1 MTAPDRAASTPVLW
15 LYAVLTGLLA
25 VAVTSGF
32 RALIGGVEWLSTGH
46 TGSLVE
52 AARLLPPWKRAL
64 IGTVGGVLAGLA
76 HVFTLPAADEARDVW
91 LRLASTSTHRLAARA
106 LPLAVSTA

>member
-1 MTAPDRAASTPVLW
+1 MPTPVDRAVRTPVLW

-32 RALIGGVEWLSTGH
+32 RALIGAVEWLSTGH

-52 AARLLPPWKRAL
+52 ARACCRPGSAR
-64 IGTVGGVLAGLA
+64 
-76 HVFTLPAADEARDVW
+76 
-91 LRLASTSTHRLAARA
+91 
-106 LPLAVSTA
+106 